1 MTNELNNFVTVLNN
15 DSDFSWIESNG
26 TTTKQKLQSWDS
38 KNQMMWITF
47 LNDEW
52 EKKWFK
58 LEHQDGTQV
67 HWDEDIQNTIMDL
80 ARDLWGRTQ
89 FGIANTSQMLVG
101 NAMRDN
107 L

>member
-1 MTNELNNFVTVLNN
+1 MTNVLNNFVTVINH

-80 ARDLWGRTQ
+80 ARDLWGSTQ
-89 FGIANTSQMLVG
+89 FGIANTSQMLMG